1 MMKHNQVVFE
11 EQENQC
17 YQEKCSRVPQTGSL
31 QLKLLPLE
39 LKLLPESPWEEE
51 ELAMEVEDSHH
62 QGKESEAVLEIEA
75 MKCSKEEMTRAAV
88 EDAPDVGLENR
99 FLILSHRD
107 PHILLKYQ
115 TFRYLSRT
123 WWLSRFKSLWCRP
136 SNI

>member
-88 EDAPDVGLENR
+88 EDAPDVGLENK
-99 FLILSHRD
+99 FSILSHCD
-107 PHILLKYQ
+107 IISHYQ
-115 TFRYLSRT
+115 TFRYLRST
-123 WWLSRFKSLWCRP
+123 LLLSQFKSVWCGP
-136 SNI
+136 FFI